1 MKRAFRFTGALALVI
16 VMDAAKPHRPRWL
29 HELADVAETLL
40 WFELVEFVAGV
51 AL

>member
-1 MKRAFRFTGALALVI
+1 MRRALRFAGAVAV
-16 VMDAAKPHRPRWL
+16 VVVFDVAKPRGPRWAR
-29 HELADVAETLL
+29 ELADVAETLL